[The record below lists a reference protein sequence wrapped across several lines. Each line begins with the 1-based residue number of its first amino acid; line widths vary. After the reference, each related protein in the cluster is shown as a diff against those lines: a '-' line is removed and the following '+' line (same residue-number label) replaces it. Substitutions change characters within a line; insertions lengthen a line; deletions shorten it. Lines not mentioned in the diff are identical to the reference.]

1 MSPQKWIDR
10 YVAEVGR
17 MLPERNRADVEKE
30 IRSLLQDA
38 LDAEAAGAG
47 ATDEQALAILRQFGP
62 PREMAMRYG
71 ASQYLIGPLLYPT
84 FVTVLRVVVG
94 IALAVSLFGVVL
106 SIAQAPPRLED
117 AFAMVGGIVGSVVQA
132 AAWVVLV
139 FALVERLNLRW
150 ELKQKGQAWDP
161 SSLPPAET
169 YDRVSAF
176 ETIVTVVFTTAFLV
190 FLNVILDSQGRV
202 TVEGGDWTS
211 VAIFSAE
218 FLRYIPWLTALLAAE
233 MVVAVVALI
242 RGRWTTLLRLLNIA
256 LNLAMI
262 ALALVMLVGPSLAAW
277 EVLDPAFRIVVAIV
291 LVANAAEAVQQV
303 YRLWRSRARAGAALA
318 SQSVQ

>member
-1 MSPQKWIDR
+1 MSPQQWIDR

-17 MLPERNRADVEKE
+17 VLPERNRADVEKE

-38 LDAEAAGAG
+38 LDAETAGAEP
-47 ATDEQALAILRQFGP
+47 TDEQVLAILRQFGS

-94 IALAVSLFGVVL
+94 IVLAVSLFGVVF

-117 AFAMVGGIVGSVVQA
+117 AFAIVGGIVGSVVQA

-139 FALVERLNLRW
+139 FALVERLNLR
-150 ELKQKGQAWDP
+150 ELEKISTTWDP

-169 YDRVSAF
+169 YDRVSTF

-190 FLNVILDSQGRV
+190 FLNVILDSQGRI

-211 VAIFSAE
+211 MGLFSAE
-218 FLRYIPWLTALLAAE
+218 FLHYIPWLTALLAAE

-242 RGRWTTLLRLLNIA
+242 RGHWTTLLRLLNIA

-262 ALALVMLVGPSLAAW
+262 ALALVMLAGPSLAAW

-318 SQSVQ
+318 SQSVL

>member
-1 MSPQKWIDR
+1 
-10 YVAEVGR
+10 
-17 MLPERNRADVEKE
+17 
-30 IRSLLQDA
+30 
-38 LDAEAAGAG
+38 
-47 ATDEQALAILRQFGP
+47 
-62 PREMAMRYG
+62 
-71 ASQYLIGPLLYPT
+71 
-84 FVTVLRVVVG
+84 
-94 IALAVSLFGVVL
+94 
-106 SIAQAPPRLED
+106 
-117 AFAMVGGIVGSVVQA
+117 VGGIVGSVVQA

-139 FALVERLNLRW
+139 FALVERLNLR
-150 ELKQKGQAWDP
+150 ELEKISTTWDP

-169 YDRVSAF
+169 YDRVSTF

-190 FLNVILDSQGRV
+190 FLNVILDSQGRI

-211 VAIFSAE
+211 MGLFSAE
-218 FLRYIPWLTALLAAE
+218 FLHYIPWLTALLAAE

-262 ALALVMLVGPSLAAW
+262 ALALVMLAGPSLAAW

-318 SQSVQ
+318 SQSVL